1 MKRYVFL
8 LLVSFVWY
16 FSYRTKPVDLSQYQS
31 AYKVIEVKGE
41 VQYPGIYEVAYDASI
56 EDVLQEAGGVLNSGD
71 TSHLNL
77 TTNIENHGV
86 IVVKKAS
93 EPKKISINTATA
105 EELDQLSGIGPAIA
119 KRIIE
124 HRQSHP
130 FSSLEELM
138 EVKGIGEK
146 LFAKIK
152 DEICL

>member
-1 MKRYVFL
+1 MKRYVLVFL
-8 LLVSFVWY
+8 ISFILY
-16 FSYRTKPVDLSQYQS
+16 FNDRTKPVDLSQYQS

-41 VQYPGIYEVAYDASI
+41 VKHPGIYEVDYNASI
-56 EDVLQEAGGVLNSGD
+56 EEVIQEAGGILKTGD
-71 TSHLNL
+71 TTHLNM

-86 IVVKKAS
+86 IVVNKVS
-93 EPKKISINTATA
+93 EPKRISINSATL

-124 HRQSHP
+124 HRQSNP